1 MSARFA
7 GDYFGISQADL
18 SDTSELLNYF
28 PELRDTYK
36 RIKTDK
42 DKEEGPKITGNFAA
56 PVGFSRR

>member
-1 MSARFA
+1 MAARFA

-36 RIKTDK
+36 RKKTDK
-42 DKEEGPKITGNFAA
+42 DKDEGPKITGNFTA
-56 PVGFSRR
+56 PEGFSRR